1 MNEQRQEIF
10 DLITTLE
17 CEIDNGA
24 ILDDEFF
31 TFSGYLIDTIIR
43 IEKDIPMILE
53 VIKFLNSIAAQ
64 VNDSEVKK
72 SLIEVRKKFETML
85 MQMRRQTRSGKKQNV
100 YQQSLYSFQHNALFD
115 QKNEFEDIL

>member
-10 DLITTLE
+10 DLITSLE
-17 CEIDNGA
+17 CEINNDV

-31 TFSGYLIDTIIR
+31 TFAGYLIDTIIR

-53 VIKFLNSIAAQ
+53 VIKFLNSIASQ
-64 VNDSEVKK
+64 VTDLEVKK

-100 YQQSLYSFQHNALFD
+100 YQQTLYSFQHNALFKSD
-115 QKNEFEDIL
+115 NEFEDVL